1 MGCSS
6 LKLKFGMEDK
16 SSQEGIALRFV
27 SDFLHEEM
35 LVLVLAEVNA
45 LASFNSV
52 PINFDTNDD
61 LLGFL
66 T

>member
-45 LASFNSV
+45 IASFEMKRSV
-52 PINFDTNDD
+52 T
-61 LLGFL
+61 
-66 T
+66 

>member
-27 SDFLHEEM
+27 SDFLHEM

-45 LASFNSV
+45 IASFEMKRSV
-52 PINFDTNDD
+52 T
-61 LLGFL
+61 
-66 T
+66 